1 MISRFA
7 RNDKKLNPAPDQIE
21 YKKRGFTQDSG
32 FQLPRE

>member
-7 RNDKKLNPAPDQIE
+7 RNDKKLILTPDQLE
-21 YKKRGFTQDSG
+21 DKKRGFSQDSG